1 MVAKD
6 KVKKT
11 ARAVSD
17 DIKDVAK
24 ELAMLDAD
32 PTAEIK
38 DIKDKVKE
46 TAKSTAKKA
55 TATAKKATAK
65 ATETAKKASAKASET
80 AKKAT
85 TVAKK
90 TATKAAA
97 SVTKDISKTA
107 VVEFAGNQYEVTDVI
122 ARCEAKYKSENKK
135 KTYKDIK
142 VYIKP
147 ENNAAYYVVD
157 DISAGMIN
165 LI

>member
-1 MVAKD
+1 MVSKDSNKKAAKS
-6 KVKKT
+6 
-11 ARAVSD
+11 VSD

-32 PTAEIK
+32 PTA
-38 DIKDKVKE
+38 DIKEISKKVKD

-55 TATAKKATAK
+55 TATAKKAGGTAK
-65 ATETAKKASAKASET
+65 TT

-85 TVAKK
+85 QAAKSTAKK
-90 TATKAAA
+90 AVSQVA
-97 SVTKDISKTA
+97 SKKDVSRTA

-122 ARCEAKYKSENKK
+122 TRCEEKYKSENKK